1 MISVSASINTA
12 LLYSVC
18 YRKHG
23 LCRKVM
29 SNYSLKN
36 MKLIS
41 NKISEKM
48 TVKKHETK
56 KNGRLKMKSSV

>member
-1 MISVSASINTA
+1 MFSFSTSINTA

-23 LCRKVM
+23 LCRKTM
-29 SNYSLKN
+29 SIYYLKN

-48 TVKKHETK
+48 TEKAWNWKKW
-56 KNGRLKMKSSV
+56 SS